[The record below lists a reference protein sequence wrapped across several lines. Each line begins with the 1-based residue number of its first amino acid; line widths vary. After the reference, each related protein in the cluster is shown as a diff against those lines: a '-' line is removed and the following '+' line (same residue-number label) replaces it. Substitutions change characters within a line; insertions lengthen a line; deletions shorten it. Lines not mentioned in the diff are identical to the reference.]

1 MFIREQCLY
10 QKSTVEPGGGCL
22 RDEKTSAG
30 GGIKD
35 IRDRPAAGGELD
47 PTAIGHFL
55 PFLPF
60 HRNDICPEDTQIYSR
75 NAPRDCPPAIVQ
87 VSLPPVHIS
96 YLPCLLT
103 CLCLSFETSLRIF
116 ALSNNGR
123 PGGFAWQQRI
133 SVRGTGR
140 VSPFSAPLL
149 PRSPLNPNISS
160 HVPPYS

>member
-22 RDEKTSAG
+22 RDEKISAG
-30 GGIKD
+30 GGSKTSGTDQRQGVNLIP
-35 IRDRPAAGGELD
+35 RPSATFSLSC
-47 PTAIGHFL
+47 HF
-55 PFLPF
+55 
-60 HRNDICPEDTQIYSR
+60 IEMIS
-75 NAPRDCPPAIVQ
+75 APRIHRFIPGMLRGTVLRPSSRSVCSP
-87 VSLPPVHIS
+87 S

-140 VSPFSAPLL
+140 VPPFFVPLL